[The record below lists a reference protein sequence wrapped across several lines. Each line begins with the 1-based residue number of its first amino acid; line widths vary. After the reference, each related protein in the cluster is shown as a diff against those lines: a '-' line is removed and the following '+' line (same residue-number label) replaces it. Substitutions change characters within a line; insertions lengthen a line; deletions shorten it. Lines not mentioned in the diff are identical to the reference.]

1 MKTTLPLFLT
11 IATLLSSVGFA
22 HEHEE
27 KETELYA
34 SMERMND
41 AYRDLRRAMR
51 GASDEN
57 KASYLELA
65 DVMLKEAKD
74 SKELVPEKVKKLP
87 EAEQENMLEEY
98 NRQMDGLITAIKEI
112 RSELE
117 KGDYDK
123 SNSLLRNL
131 RGIKSEGHDTF
142 KEEE

>member
-22 HEHEE
+22 QDHEE

-65 DVMLKEAKD
+65 DVMLKEATD
-74 SKELVPEKVKKLP
+74 SKKLVPEKVKKLP
-87 EAEQENMLEEY
+87 EAEQEKMLEEY
-98 NRQMDGLITAIKEI
+98 NRQMDGLISAVEAI
-112 RSELE
+112 RNALE
-117 KGDYDK
+117 KGDYGTA
-123 SNSLLRNL
+123 NTMLREL

-142 KEEE
+142 KED

>member
-1 MKTTLPLFLT
+1 MKTTLTLFLT

-34 SMERMND
+34 SMERMDD
-41 AYRDLRRAMR
+41 AYKDLRRAMR

-65 DVMLKEAKD
+65 DVMLKESTD
-74 SKELVPEKVKKLP
+74 SKKLVPEKVKKLP
-87 EAEQENMLEEY
+87 EAEQEKMLEEY
-98 NRQMDGLITAIKEI
+98 NRQMDGLISAVEAI
-112 RSELE
+112 RNALE
-117 KGDYDK
+117 KGDYGTA
-123 SNSLLRNL
+123 NTMLREL

-142 KEEE
+142 KED